1 MFITLSPQGVLHWAS
16 NDGAKLKAAREK
28 ALAAA
33 ASESPARLLLCLAT
47 RELETPLPP
56 CAAFWREF
64 GGRYLQAFCHT
75 PTPGTSVAVPSE
87 SDLATL
93 AESAPPMRGGEYL
106 RAEVLS
112 ALWQALD
119 TLAVSESS
127 TTPGGPQEWLKAQN
141 PAWNLV
147 GRVTFHL
154 AENKKNPV
162 HPFAFLATYTHRLS
176 AQARPQYLP
185 LGNALREYAGAKNKE
200 ALLSLLLP
208 CAGRRK
214 KARWPANWLIPSG
227 FFSPRRG
234 SPPKPTG
241 F

>member
-1 MFITLSPQGVLHWAS
+1 
-16 NDGAKLKAAREK
+16 
-28 ALAAA
+28 
-33 ASESPARLLLCLAT
+33 
-47 RELETPLPP
+47 
-56 CAAFWREF
+56 
-64 GGRYLQAFCHT
+64 
-75 PTPGTSVAVPSE
+75 
-87 SDLATL
+87 
-93 AESAPPMRGGEYL
+93 MRGGEYL
-106 RAEVLS
+106 RREVLS

-208 CAGRRK
+208 VRRAAEK
-214 KARWPANWLIPSG
+214 SALARELIDSQRV
-227 FFSPRRG
+227 FSPRRG
-234 SPPKPTG
+234 SPPKLTG